1 MPRTNRNFKE
11 KITVQVTPHML
22 ADLDNVAAKSG
33 RSRAEI
39 VRQAI
44 RNALDDTDLT
54 LGTKRR
60 FDRRFQK
67 RFEEMEEHLEQ
78 TLTSFLQSTR
88 DVFLQDVVKE
98 SLAEIRGQMARTQSE
113 DAQRTSYYLAVV
125 ALLCGKLL
133 WQSTPARRRPE
144 APMDTISEAIR
155 AASGRE
161 GTHIRDQIRNKR

>member
-1 MPRTNRNFKE
+1 MPRVNRNFKE

-33 RSRAEI
+33 QSRAAI

-67 RFEEMEEHLEQ
+67 RFDEMEEHLEL
-78 TLTSFLQSTR
+78 TLTRFLESLR
-88 DVFLQDVVKE
+88 DVFIQDVVKE
-98 SLAEIRGQMARTQSE
+98 SLAEIRGQLAKTQFQ
-113 DAQRTSYYLAVV
+113 DAERLRFYLTVV
-125 ALLCGKLL
+125 TLMCGKLL
-133 WQSTPARRRPE
+133 WASTPKRNRPDEPLDMIDGAIEAARGS
-144 APMDTISEAIR
+144 AGWYIR
-155 AASGRE
+155 E
-161 GTHIRDQIRNKR
+161 QIRDKR

>member
-1 MPRTNRNFKE
+1 MPRTSRNYKA

-33 RSRAEI
+33 QPRAEL

-60 FDRRFQK
+60 FDK
-67 RFEEMEEHLEQ
+67 RFETRFDDMEKHLEE
-78 TLTSFLQSTR
+78 TLTRFLEATR
-88 DVFLQDVVKE
+88 DVFIQDVVKQ
-98 SLAEIRGQMARTQSE
+98 SLAEIRGLMARTQAQ
-113 DAQRTSYYLAVV
+113 DADQMSFYLAVV

-133 WQSTPARRRPE
+133 WESTPGRRRPE
-144 APMDTISEAIR
+144 APMDTITEAIK
-155 AASGRE
+155 AAGGRE
-161 GTHIRDQIRNKR
+161 GTHIRDQIRNLR

>member
-1 MPRTNRNFKE
+1 MPRVNRNFKE

-33 RSRAEI
+33 QSRAAI

-67 RFEEMEEHLEQ
+67 RFEEMEKHLEQ
-78 TLTSFLQSTR
+78 MLTSFLESVR
-88 DVFLQDVVKE
+88 DVYIQDLLQQSMV
-98 SLAEIRGQMARTQSE
+98 EIRGQMAKTQSQ
-113 DAQRTSYYLAVV
+113 DAERLRFYLAVV
-125 ALLCGKLL
+125 TLMCGKLL
-133 WQSTPARRRPE
+133 WASTPKRNRPDEPLDMIDAAIEAARGS
-144 APMDTISEAIR
+144 A
-155 AASGRE
+155 GW
-161 GTHIRDQIRNKR
+161 HIREQIRDKR

>member
-1 MPRTNRNFKE
+1 MPRTSRNYKA
-11 KITVQVTPHML
+11 KITVQLTPHML

-33 RSRAEI
+33 QPRAEI

-60 FDRRFQK
+60 FDNRFQT
-67 RFEEMEEHLEQ
+67 RFDEMEKHLEQ
-78 TLTSFLQSTR
+78 TLTRFLESTR
-88 DVFLQDVVKE
+88 DVFIQDVVKQ
-98 SLAEIRGQMARTQSE
+98 SLAEIRGQMARTQSQ
-113 DAQRTSYYLAVV
+113 DAERMSFYLVVV

-133 WQSTPARRRPE
+133 WASTPKRDRPDLPLDMI
-144 APMDTISEAIR
+144 AEAIK

-161 GTHIRDQIRNKR
+161 ETYIRDQIRSKR